1 MPLVPSTAFSNAD
14 RIVAVYTSD
23 TLIVYLGVYEVSFK
37 LTLDIFL
44 IVHKENVPVSDRWSS
59 E

>member
-1 MPLVPSTAFSNAD
+1 MPLVPSTALSYAD

-23 TLIVYLGVYEVSFK
+23 TLLVYPGLYEVSFQ

-44 IVHKENVPVSDRWSS
+44 IAYKENVPVSDRWSS
-59 E
+59 K